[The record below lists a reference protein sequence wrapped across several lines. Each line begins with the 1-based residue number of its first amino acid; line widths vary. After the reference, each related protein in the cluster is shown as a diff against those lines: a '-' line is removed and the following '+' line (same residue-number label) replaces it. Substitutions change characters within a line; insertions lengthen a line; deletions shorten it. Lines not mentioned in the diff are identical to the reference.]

1 MRKAELVAII
11 AKQAGISKT
20 QAQESL
26 NAVTDKITDV
36 LADGDS
42 VSLIGF
48 GTFSQRPRAARQGKN
63 PQTGAVIDIA
73 ACNTV
78 AFKPGKGLKDACNS

>member
-11 AKQAGISKT
+11 AEQAGISKT

-48 GTFSQRPRAARQGKN
+48 S
-63 PQTGAVIDIA
+63 
-73 ACNTV
+73 
-78 AFKPGKGLKDACNS
+78 